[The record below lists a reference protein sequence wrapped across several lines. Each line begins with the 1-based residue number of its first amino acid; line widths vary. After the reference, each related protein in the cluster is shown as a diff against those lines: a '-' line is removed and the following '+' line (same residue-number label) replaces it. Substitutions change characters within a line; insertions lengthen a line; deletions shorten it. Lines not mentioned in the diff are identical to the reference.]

1 MLVIYSSFEGDD
13 DTELS
18 RSVSWNVV
26 KREETAMGVCS
37 SRILVKVCFSGITNV
52 LRLVRFDVRM
62 ESELHWSECV
72 CVCFVSAVPC
82 GAPGA
87 VLLFCL
93 SDPPQHEPVAAQ
105 TIHRDS
111 TLPCSAMKCFLT
123 LPLTRSHNPLTRV
136 TFFHAGHLSLPLS
149 VACGYSWLVWPG
161 QCDS

>member
-62 ESELHWSECV
+62 ESELH
-72 CVCFVSAVPC
+72 
-82 GAPGA
+82 
-87 VLLFCL
+87 
-93 SDPPQHEPVAAQ
+93 
-105 TIHRDS
+105 
-111 TLPCSAMKCFLT
+111 
-123 LPLTRSHNPLTRV
+123 
-136 TFFHAGHLSLPLS
+136 
-149 VACGYSWLVWPG
+149 
-161 QCDS
+161 